1 MKYNFDIQEVSR
13 AVATDFVQSLHYSK
27 IMPKLT
33 KHFLGCYL
41 ESELVGVL
49 TLGWGTQPKATIA
62 KLFNDKNFCR
72 VKFNGKKYVSEDL
85 DTKDYYEIGKMCMK
99 EEMPRNSES
108 QMLAAVVKWM
118 KENCA
123 EKKFLYTWADGIMGK
138 PGYVYQAANFLYGEF
153 IWTQIYISEK
163 GEKIHP
169 RSSRRLCDENVK
181 FKLDKEIEL
190 RKQIKEADWIA
201 KLTETKFW
209 KRYAKELRK
218 SQFFHGKK
226 GERIYWLTQDF
237 LDHKGITKV
246 FGKQFRYILPLN
258 KKAKKLLKKSKV
270 EWTLEYPKG
279 KDLVWDK
286 SSINGRQRLDG
297 MPYIDGDMTEY
308 NTKNVNA
315 HRGTLEN
322 FI

>member
-1 MKYNFDIQEVSR
+1 MKYDFKIQEVSR
-13 AVATDFVQSLHYSK
+13 PYAIDFIQSLHYSK

-41 ESELVGVL
+41 ENELVGVL

-62 KLFNDKNFCR
+62 KLFD
-72 VKFNGKKYVSEDL
+72 GL

-99 EEMPRNSES
+99 EEMPKNSES
-108 QMLAAVVKWM
+108 QMISAVVTWM
-118 KENCA
+118 KIHCP

-138 PGYVYQAANFLYGEF
+138 PGYVYQAANFLYGGF

-169 RSSRRLCDENVK
+169 RSSRRLCDENVQ
-181 FKLDKEIEL
+181 FKL
-190 RKQIKEADWIA
+190 
-201 KLTETKFW
+201 
-209 KRYAKELRK
+209 KREPN
-218 SQFFHGKK
+218 FFEGKK

-237 LDHKGITKV
+237 LDHKSITKV
-246 FGKQFRYILPLN
+246 YGKQFRYILPLN
-258 KKAKKLLKKSKV
+258 KKARKLLKKSNV
-270 EWTLEYPKG
+270 EWTLEYPKH

>member
-1 MKYNFDIQEVSR
+1 MKYNFQIKEISR
-13 AVATDFVQSLHYSK
+13 ECATDFVQSLHYSK

-41 ESELVGVL
+41 ENELVGVL

-72 VKFNGKKYVSEDL
+72 IKFDGEKYVSDDL

-108 QMLAAVVKWM
+108 QMISAVVKWM

-123 EKKFLYTWADGIMGK
+123 EKQFLYTWADGIMGK
-138 PGYVYQAANFLYGEF
+138 PGYVYQAANFLYGGF
-153 IWTQIYISEK
+153 IWTQIYISDK

-169 RSSRRLCDENVK
+169 RSSRRLCDENVI
-181 FKLDKEIEL
+181 FKLEREPD
-190 RKQIKEADWIA
+190 
-201 KLTETKFW
+201 
-209 KRYAKELRK
+209 
-218 SQFFHGKK
+218 FFVGKK
-226 GERIYWLTQDF
+226 EERIYWLTQDF
-237 LDHKGITKV
+237 LDHKDISKI

-270 EWTLEYPKG
+270 EWTLEYPKD

-286 SSINGRQRLDG
+286 SSMSGRQRLDG
-297 MPYIDGDMTEY
+297 MPYIDGNMTEY
-308 NTKNVNA
+308 NSKNVNA
-315 HRGTLEN
+315 HRGTLEG
-322 FI
+322 FL

>member
-1 MKYNFDIQEVSR
+1 MKYNFQIKEISR
-13 AVATDFVQSLHYSK
+13 ECATDFVQSLHYSK

-41 ESELVGVL
+41 ENELVGVL

-72 VKFNGKKYVSEDL
+72 IKFDGEKYVSDDL

-108 QMLAAVVKWM
+108 QMISAVVKWM

-123 EKKFLYTWADGIMGK
+123 EKQFLYTWADGIMGK
-138 PGYVYQAANFLYGEF
+138 PGYVYQAANFLYGGF
-153 IWTQIYISEK
+153 IWTQIYISDK

-169 RSSRRLCDENVK
+169 RSSRRLCDENVI
-181 FKLDKEIEL
+181 FKLEREPD
-190 RKQIKEADWIA
+190 
-201 KLTETKFW
+201 
-209 KRYAKELRK
+209 
-218 SQFFHGKK
+218 FFVGKK
-226 GERIYWLTQDF
+226 EERIYWLTQDF
-237 LDHKGITKV
+237 LDHKDISKI

-270 EWTLEYPKG
+270 EWTLEYPKD

-286 SSINGRQRLDG
+286 SSMSGRQRLDG
-297 MPYIDGDMTEY
+297 MPYIDGNMTEY
-308 NTKNVNA
+308 NSKNVNA
-315 HRGTLEN
+315 HKTEIKGTLEA
-322 FI
+322 FL

>member
-1 MKYNFDIQEVSR
+1 MKYNFDIQELSR
-13 AVATDFVQSLHYSK
+13 VVATDFVQSLHYSK
-27 IMPKLT
+27 VMPKLT

-41 ESELVGVL
+41 ENELVGVI

-62 KLFNDKNFCR
+62 KLFK
-72 VKFNGKKYVSEDL
+72 GM

-108 QMLAAVVKWM
+108 QMISAVVAWM
-118 KENCA
+118 KIYCP

-138 PGYVYQAANFLYGEF
+138 PGYVYQAANFLYGGF
-153 IWTQIYISEK
+153 IWTQIYISNK

-169 RSSRRLCDENVK
+169 RSSKNLCTENYK
-181 FKLDKEIEL
+181 FKMVREPD
-190 RKQIKEADWIA
+190 
-201 KLTETKFW
+201 
-209 KRYAKELRK
+209 
-218 SQFFHGKK
+218 FFEGKK
-226 GERIYWLTQDF
+226 IDKKTGHARIYWLTQDF
-237 LDHKGITKV
+237 LDHKGIKKI

-258 KKAKKLLKKSKV
+258 KPARKLLKKSEV
-270 EWTLEYPKG
+270 EWTLEYPKD
-279 KDLVWDK
+279 KDLIWDK

-315 HRGTLEN
+315 HKSHKVEVMGNLET
-322 FI
+322 FL